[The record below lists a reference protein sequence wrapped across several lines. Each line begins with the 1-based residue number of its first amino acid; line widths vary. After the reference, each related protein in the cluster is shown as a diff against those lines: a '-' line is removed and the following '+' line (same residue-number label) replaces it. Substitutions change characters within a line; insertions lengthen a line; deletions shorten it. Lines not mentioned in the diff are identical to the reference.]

1 MCAVRG
7 ERRTELSRC
16 STGAVRSPQ
25 YRRAPLS
32 VASGCVQELPQTRA
46 MLNNACDVRLPAR
59 LTQAELNQIVD
70 ALVGAVSEVKGVTP
84 PEAQAKLGEGGEG
97 RRIRKDA

>member
-1 MCAVRG
+1 M
-7 ERRTELSRC
+7 
-16 STGAVRSPQ
+16 
-25 YRRAPLS
+25 
-32 VASGCVQELPQTRA
+32 CVQELPQTRA

-97 RRIRKDA
+97 RRIHQFKIDLWRPVRY

>member
-1 MCAVRG
+1 MVSQ
-7 ERRTELSRC
+7 RR
-16 STGAVRSPQ
+16 
-25 YRRAPLS
+25 RR
-32 VASGCVQELPQTRA
+32 VCVQELPQTRA